1 MLDIAPTTRYAL
13 AMTTLPRRLL
23 SDAVVAAS
31 HSEHVTL
38 TATADSITVAAA
50 DMWLTVATQLSCN
63 LPHFAATVPA
73 RQLVA
78 EIKALP
84 DGDIEIEA
92 TQSTLRLRSGKRI
105 ATIAQQGRACEI
117 RAIPAEMWQPIENA
131 AELVSALRQVA
142 VASTR
147 DEARPA
153 VSGVRLSRD
162 GIVATDGQRLHR
174 RDVAL
179 SWLPRDVTLPVWCVG
194 AICDLLTVEA
204 PKKGK
209 AIAAAPDFAVAT
221 GANNIAFRSTTA
233 TQQRTVYARL
243 APEPFVEWRRIIDAA
258 PVAAVAAVS
267 APRLATWL
275 KSCPGSLVTIGV
287 GQGELKLDYQV
298 LDDTG
303 LRLLG
308 EGSDVID
315 ATVLMSA
322 APPIKLSVSY
332 LRDVLVG
339 CAGDVRL
346 CWAVGQPL
354 SVRADGWHV
363 VVMFSR

>member
-1 MLDIAPTTRYAL
+1 MLYS
-13 AMTTLPRRLL
+13 MTTLPRRIL
-23 SDAVVAAS
+23 SDAVAAAS
-31 HSEHVTL
+31 HGEHVTL
-38 TATADSITVAAA
+38 TATADGITIAAA
-50 DMWLTVATQLSCN
+50 DMWLTVATTI
-63 LPHFAATVPA
+63 PTATTTLTATIPT

-92 TQSTLRLRSGKRI
+92 TPSTLRLRSGKRI
-105 ATIAQQGRACEI
+105 ATIAQQGRACEV

-142 VASTR
+142 VAAVR

-153 VSGVRLSRD
+153 VSGLRLSRD

-174 RDVAL
+174 WDVAL
-179 SWLPRDVTLPVWCVG
+179 SWLSRDVTLPVWCVG
-194 AICDLLTVEA
+194 AVCDLLTVEA
-204 PKKGK
+204 TKKGK
-209 AIAAAPDFAVAT
+209 AAAAAPNFTVAV
-221 GANNIAFRSTTA
+221 GSNNIAFRSVTA
-233 TQQRTVYARL
+233 TQQRAVYARL
-243 APEPFVEWRRIIDAA
+243 APEPFVEWRRIIDAVPMA
-258 PVAAVAAVS
+258 EVATVS
-267 APRLATWL
+267 APRLAAWL
-275 KSCPGSLVTIGV
+275 KSCPGSLVTIEV
-287 GQGELKLDYQV
+287 GEGELKLDYQV

-315 ATVLMSA
+315 AMVSMPA
-322 APPIKLSVSY
+322 APPIKLAVAY

-339 CAGDVRL
+339 CLGDVRL
-346 CWAVGQPL
+346 CWAAGQPL
-354 SVRADGWHV
+354 SVCAKGWHA

>member
-1 MLDIAPTTRYAL
+1 
-13 AMTTLPRRLL
+13 MTTLHRRLL
-23 SDAVVAAS
+23 NDAVAAAS
-31 HSEHVTL
+31 HGEHVTL
-38 TATADSITVAAA
+38 TATTDSITVAAA
-50 DMWLTVATQLSCN
+50 DMWLTVSTQLSCN
-63 LPHFAATVPA
+63 LPHFIATVPT

-92 TQSTLRLRSGKRI
+92 TQSTLRLRSGKRV
-105 ATIAQQGRACEI
+105 ATIAQQGRACEA
-117 RAIPAEMWQPIENA
+117 RAIPSEMWRPLDNA
-131 AELVSALRQVA
+131 AELMSALRQVA
-142 VASTR
+142 VAATR

-194 AICDLLTVEA
+194 AVCDLLTVEA
-204 PKKGK
+204 AKKGK
-209 AIAAAPDFAVAT
+209 AAVAAPDFTVAI
-221 GANNIAFRSTTA
+221 GSNNIAFRSMTA

-258 PVAAVAAVS
+258 PVAVVATVS
-267 APRLATWL
+267 APRLAAWL

-287 GQGELKLDYQV
+287 GEGELKLDYQV

-315 ATVLMSA
+315 AVVSMPA
-322 APPIKLSVSY
+322 APPIKLSVAY
-332 LRDVLVG
+332 LRDVLAS

-346 CWAVGQPL
+346 CWTAGQPL
-354 SVRADGWHV
+354 SVRADGWHA

>member
-1 MLDIAPTTRYAL
+1 
-13 AMTTLPRRLL
+13 MTTLPRCIL
-23 SDAVVAAS
+23 SEAVAAAS
-31 HSEHVTL
+31 HGEHVTL
-38 TATADSITVAAA
+38 TATADGVTIAAA
-50 DMWLTVATQLSCN
+50 DMWLTVATTVSTDVAATPLT
-63 LPHFAATVPA
+63 ATVPT
-73 RQLVA
+73 RQLIA

-84 DGDIEIEA
+84 DGDIGIEA
-92 TQSTLRLRSGKRI
+92 TQSTLRLRSGKRV
-105 ATIAQQGRACEI
+105 ATIAQQGRACEV
-117 RAIPAEMWQPIENA
+117 RAIPAEMWQPIDNA

-142 VASTR
+142 IAATR

-174 RDVAL
+174 RDVVL
-179 SWLPRDVTLPVWCVG
+179 PWLPRDVTLPVWCVG
-194 AICDLLTVEA
+194 AVCDLLTVEA
-204 PKKGK
+204 VKRGK
-209 AIAAAPDFAVAT
+209 AAVAAPDFAVAV

-233 TQQRTVYARL
+233 MQQRTVYARL

-258 PVAAVAAVS
+258 PVAVVATVN

-287 GQGELKLDYQV
+287 SDGELRLDYQV

-315 ATVLMSA
+315 ATVSMPTAS
-322 APPIKLSVSY
+322 PIKLSVAY

-339 CAGDVRL
+339 CVGDVRL
-346 CWAVGQPL
+346 CWAAGQPL
-354 SVRADGWHV
+354 SARADGWHA

>member
-1 MLDIAPTTRYAL
+1 
-13 AMTTLPRRLL
+13 MTTLPRRIL
-23 SDAVVAAS
+23 SDAVAAAS
-31 HSEHVTL
+31 HGEHVTL
-38 TATADSITVAAA
+38 TATPDGITVVAAG
-50 DMWLTVATQLSCN
+50 MWLTVATTIPTTATPLT
-63 LPHFAATVPA
+63 ATVPT

-92 TQSTLRLRSGKRI
+92 TQSTLRLRSGKRV
-105 ATIAQQGRACEI
+105 ATIAQQGRACEV

-142 VASTR
+142 VAAVR

-174 RDVAL
+174 RDVVL

-194 AICDLLTVEA
+194 AVCDLLTVEA

-209 AIAAAPDFAVAT
+209 ATTAPAFAVAV
-221 GANNIAFRSTTA
+221 GSNNIAFRNTTA

-258 PVAAVAAVS
+258 PVVTVATVN

-275 KSCPGSLVTIGV
+275 KSCPGSLVTIGI
-287 GQGELKLDYQV
+287 GEGELKLDYQV

-315 ATVLMSA
+315 AAVSMPA
-322 APPIKLSVSY
+322 VPPIKLSVSY

-346 CWAVGQPL
+346 CWVAGQPL
-354 SVRADGWHV
+354 SVRADGWHA

>member
-1 MLDIAPTTRYAL
+1 MI
-13 AMTTLPRRLL
+13 TLPRRIL
-23 SDAVVAAS
+23 SDAVAAAS
-31 HSEHVTL
+31 HGEHVTL
-38 TATADSITVAAA
+38 TSTADGITVVAA

-63 LPHFAATVPA
+63 LPHLITTVPT

-92 TQSTLRLRSGKRI
+92 TQSTLRLRSGKRV
-105 ATIAQQGRACEI
+105 ATIAQQGRGCEV
-117 RAIPAEMWQPIENA
+117 RAIPAEMWQPTGDA

-142 VASTR
+142 VAAVR

-174 RDVAL
+174 RDVVL

-194 AICDLLTVEA
+194 AVCDLLTVEA
-204 PKKGK
+204 VKKGK
-209 AIAAAPDFAVAT
+209 AAAAAPDFAVAV
-221 GANNIAFRSTTA
+221 GSNNIAFRSTTA
-233 TQQRTVYARL
+233 MQQRTVYARL

-258 PVAAVAAVS
+258 PMVGVATVN
-267 APRLATWL
+267 APRLAAWL

-287 GQGELKLDYQV
+287 GDGDELRLDYQV

-315 ATVLMSA
+315 AMVSMPAT
-322 APPIKLSVSY
+322 PPIKLSVAY

-346 CWAVGQPL
+346 CWAAGQPL

>member
-1 MLDIAPTTRYAL
+1 
-13 AMTTLPRRLL
+13 MTTLPRRILN
-23 SDAVVAAS
+23 DAVIAAS
-31 HSEHVTL
+31 HGEHVTL
-38 TATADSITVAAA
+38 TATADGINVAAA
-50 DMWLTVATQLSCN
+50 DMWLTISTQLSCN
-63 LPHFAATVPA
+63 LPHFTATIPT

-92 TQSTLRLRSGKRI
+92 TQSTLRLRSGKRV

-117 RAIPAEMWQPIENA
+117 RAIPAEMWQPIGDA

-142 VASTR
+142 VAAVR

-153 VSGVRLSRD
+153 VSGVRLLRD
-162 GIVATDGQRLHR
+162 GSVATDGQRLHR
-174 RDVAL
+174 RNVVL

-194 AICDLLTVEA
+194 AVCDLLTVEA
-204 PKKGK
+204 AKKGK
-209 AIAAAPDFAVAT
+209 AVAAAPDFAVAV
-221 GANNIAFRSTTA
+221 GSNNIAFRSTTA

-258 PVAAVAAVS
+258 LAAVVATVN

-275 KSCPGSLVTIGV
+275 KSCPGSLVTIGI
-287 GQGELKLDYQV
+287 GEGELTLGYQV

-315 ATVLMSA
+315 AVVSMPA
-322 APPIKLSVSY
+322 APPIKLSVAY
-332 LRDVLVG
+332 LRDVLLG
-339 CAGDVRL
+339 CVGDVRL
-346 CWAVGQPL
+346 CWAAGQPL
-354 SVRADGWHV
+354 SVRADGWHA

>member
-1 MLDIAPTTRYAL
+1 
-13 AMTTLPRRLL
+13 MTTLPRRIL
-23 SDAVVAAS
+23 SDAVAAAS
-31 HSEHVTL
+31 HGEHVTL
-38 TATADSITVAAA
+38 TATADGITVAAA
-50 DMWLTVATQLSCN
+50 DMWLTVATKIPAAATFPS
-63 LPHFAATVPA
+63 ATVPT

-105 ATIAQQGRACEI
+105 ATITQQGRACEV
-117 RAIPAEMWQPIENA
+117 RAIPAEMWQPIDNA

-162 GIVATDGQRLHR
+162 DIVATDGQRLHR

-194 AICDLLTVEA
+194 AVCDLLTVEVV
-204 PKKGK
+204 KKGK
-209 AIAAAPDFAVAT
+209 AAAAAPDFAVAI
-221 GANNIAFRSTTA
+221 GSNNIAFRSTTV

-258 PVAAVAAVS
+258 SVAVVATVS
-267 APRLATWL
+267 APRLAAWL

-287 GQGELKLDYQV
+287 GEGELRLDYQV

-315 ATVLMSA
+315 ATVSMPA
-322 APPIKLSVSY
+322 APPIKLSVAY

-346 CWAVGQPL
+346 CWAAGQPL
-354 SVRADGWHV
+354 RVRAEGWHA

>member
-1 MLDIAPTTRYAL
+1 MI
-13 AMTTLPRRLL
+13 TLPRRIL
-23 SDAVVAAS
+23 SDAVAAAS
-31 HSEHVTL
+31 HGEHVTL
-38 TATADSITVAAA
+38 TSTADGITVVAA

-63 LPHFAATVPA
+63 LPHLITTVPT
-73 RQLVA
+73 RQLIA

-84 DGDIEIEA
+84 DGDIGIEA
-92 TQSTLRLRSGKRI
+92 TQSTLRLRSSSKRV
-105 ATIAQQGRACEI
+105 ATIAQQGRACEV
-117 RAIPAEMWQPIENA
+117 RAIPAEMWQPINNA

-142 VASTR
+142 VAAVR

-174 RDVAL
+174 RDVVL
-179 SWLPRDVTLPVWCVG
+179 LWLPRDVTLPVWCFG
-194 AICDLLTVEA
+194 AVCDLLIVEA
-204 PKKGK
+204 TKKGK
-209 AIAAAPDFAVAT
+209 AAAAVPDFAVAV
-221 GANNIAFRSTTA
+221 GSNNIAFRSTTA

-258 PVAAVAAVS
+258 PTVVVATVN

-287 GQGELKLDYQV
+287 GDGDELRLDYQV

-315 ATVLMSA
+315 ATVSMPA
-322 APPIKLSVSY
+322 TPPIKLSAAY

-346 CWAVGQPL
+346 CWAAGQPL
-354 SVRADGWHV
+354 SVRADDWLA

>member
-1 MLDIAPTTRYAL
+1 MP
-13 AMTTLPRRLL
+13 TLPRRSLA
-23 SDAVVAAS
+23 DAVAAAA
-31 HSEHVTL
+31 HGEHVTL
-38 TATADSITVAAA
+38 TVTADGLTIAAA
-50 DMWLTVATQLSCN
+50 DMWLTVASQLSCN
-63 LPHFAATVPA
+63 LPHFTATVPT
-73 RQLVA
+73 RQLLA

-92 TQSTLRLRSGKRI
+92 TQSTLRLRSGKRV
-105 ATIAQQGRACEI
+105 ATIAQQGRACEV
-117 RAIPAEMWQPIENA
+117 RAIPAEMWQPIDNA
-131 AELVSALRQVA
+131 AELVSALRQVT
-142 VASTR
+142 VAATR

-153 VSGVRLSRD
+153 VSGVRLCRD
-162 GIVATDGQRLHR
+162 SIVATDGQRLHQ

-194 AICDLLTVEA
+194 AVCDLLIVEA
-204 PKKGK
+204 TKKGK
-209 AIAAAPDFAVAT
+209 VGAAAAAPDFTVAV

-258 PVAAVAAVS
+258 PVAVVAMVN
-267 APRLATWL
+267 APRLSTWL

-287 GQGELKLDYQV
+287 GESDELRLDYQV

-315 ATVLMSA
+315 AVVSMPA
-322 APPIKLSVSY
+322 APPIKLSVAY
-332 LRDVLVG
+332 LRDVLMG

-346 CWAVGQPL
+346 CWAAGQPL
-354 SVRADGWHV
+354 GVRADGWHA

>member
-1 MLDIAPTTRYAL
+1 
-13 AMTTLPRRLL
+13 MTTLPRRIL
-23 SDAVVAAS
+23 SDAIAAAS
-31 HSEHVTL
+31 HGEHVTL
-38 TATADSITVAAA
+38 TATIYGVTVAAA
-50 DMWLTVATQLSCN
+50 DMWLTAATTISTPTTPLT
-63 LPHFAATVPA
+63 ATVPT

-105 ATIAQQGRACEI
+105 ATIAQQGRGCEV
-117 RAIPAEMWQPIENA
+117 RAIPAEMWRPIDNST
-131 AELVSALRQVA
+131 ELVSALRQVA
-142 VASTR
+142 VAATR

-174 RDVAL
+174 RDVTL

-194 AICDLLTVEA
+194 AVCDLLTVEA
-204 PKKGK
+204 AKKGK
-209 AIAAAPDFAVAT
+209 AATAAPDFTVAV
-221 GANNIAFRSTTA
+221 GSNNIAFRSTTA

-258 PVAAVAAVS
+258 PVAAVATVN
-267 APRLATWL
+267 APQLATWL

-287 GQGELKLDYQV
+287 GDGELRLDYQV

-315 ATVLMSA
+315 AVVSMPA
-322 APPIKLSVSY
+322 APPIKLSVAY
-332 LRDVLVG
+332 LWDVLVG

-346 CWAVGQPL
+346 CWAAGQPL
-354 SVRADGWHV
+354 SVRAEGWHA